1 MNDVVEVAEP
11 AGPIKIHTIAPIPM
25 ADLRRKFS
33 EDVEYVIDYA
43 NSKHKGKALI
53 TYLSNLAIRCTIDVT
68 DFDEAC
74 DLLAVYMEIPT
85 LVDLPDLEDFAFHMM
100 LAFNGKVSGLDFDPA
115 PFIEKH
121 REILTTWKRRLDS
134 LPLFALHTTGKYADY
149 IKSFPEDTDSS
160 LAGINFVN
168 MMKHPE
174 FVFYT
179 EGADQSTY
187 TWNEKFF
194 NEYIFAGKN
203 MFHFFAVPTN
213 PLFIGILALQDADS
227 FKSMADAIEHDVAEL
242 SRLIGE
248 VTPNVPS
255 V

>member
-1 MNDVVEVAEP
+1 MNEVTEVAEVT
-11 AGPIKIHTIAPIPM
+11 GPVKIHTVAPIPI
-25 ADLRRKFS
+25 ADLRRKFN

-85 LVDLPDLEDFAFHMM
+85 LVDIPDLEDFAFHMM
-100 LAFNGKVSGLDFDPA
+100 LAFSGKVSGIDFDPA
-115 PFIEKH
+115 PFIEKN
-121 REILTTWKRRLDS
+121 RGILTLWKRRLDS
-134 LPLFALHTTGKYADY
+134 LPLYAMHTMGKYEEY

-160 LAGINFVN
+160 LTGINFVN

-174 FVFYT
+174 FMFYA
-179 EGADQSTY
+179 EGADAANY

-203 MFHFFAVPTN
+203 MFHFFSTPTN
-213 PLFIGILALQDADS
+213 PLFIGVLAHQDPES
-227 FKSMADAIEHDVAEL
+227 FKSMAEAIQHDVQEL
-242 SRLIGE
+242 SKLLPEG
-248 VTPNVPS
+248 TANVPS